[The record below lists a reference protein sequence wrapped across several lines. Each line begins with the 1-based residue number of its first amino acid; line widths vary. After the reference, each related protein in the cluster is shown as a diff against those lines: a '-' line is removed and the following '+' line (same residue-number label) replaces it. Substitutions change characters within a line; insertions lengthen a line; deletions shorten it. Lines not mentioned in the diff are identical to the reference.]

1 MTSFINPAFCKTN
14 NEVHVLKKK
23 LPLRDLGV
31 KLFKLF
37 MTYLY

>member
-23 LPLRDLGV
+23 L
-31 KLFKLF
+31 FKLF